1 MVRENFG
8 RGAADFMAEGGGRGR
23 EKEELGVGKGVDVLG
38 VGVWNVEKS
47 AAEVGVL
54 CR

>member
-1 MVRENFG
+1 MS
-8 RGAADFMAEGGGRGR
+8 RGWSFLAEGDKRAR
-23 EKEELGVGKGVDVLG
+23 EKGVWGGGVGVDVLG

>member
-1 MVRENFG
+1 MP
-8 RGAADFMAEGGGRGR
+8 RGWSFLAEGDKRAR

-38 VGVWNVEKS
+38 VRVWNVEKS